1 MATVTIPEQPAVAPS
16 ADRVPLAGDSVE
28 FAPYVPD
35 HTDLPEL
42 TAPAILIGVVLG
54 LVFAASSVYLALKIG
69 LTVSASIP
77 IAVLSITIFRW
88 VTNLTGGRSSILR
101 NNIVQT
107 TGSAGESIAAGTV
120 FTLPALLLLGYS
132 LPWTKVAAIAL
143 VGGLLGVLLM
153 IPLRKSLI
161 VDEHENLKYPEGT
174 ACAEVL
180 IAGEE
185 GGTQAKTVFGG
196 FFLGAVYKFLNSGAH
211 LWAEVPKQTFQR
223 AVPNGRPELFGEI
236 QCEVS
241 PELAGVG
248 FIIGP
253 KIAGYLFGGGLTSFF
268 VLIPAIKYFGAGLT
282 TPVAPATKLISAM
295 SAMDVRAN
303 YVYYVGAGAV
313 TMAGL
318 ISLGRSLPTIA
329 AALVGGV
336 RRAPRAGA
344 AARTAAN
351 GAANGAGIGS
361 AASGGRRGRD
371 LPFALVGVGS
381 LVLVAAMVLLP
392 QIGINVGG
400 ALLALFFAF
409 LFVTVSSRITGQI
422 GSSSNPISGMTVA
435 TVLLTALIFLA
446 VGWTG
451 IEHRVLALSIGGVVC
466 VAAAVAGATSQD
478 LKTGYLVGATPARQ
492 QVGLLFGVTTSAL
505 LIGFTI
511 QALDRAYTT
520 YAPRTYA
527 GVAVRDVEPA
537 RYQLAGDRLVA
548 SPDGPLRLAH
558 LYEQTGAAPAGRYLV
573 DGSGAI
579 TYLVDPGIGGT
590 EETTT
595 TGRHVK
601 KLDSPKAQIM
611 RLVVDGILTQK
622 LSWGLILVGAFFAVA
637 LEIIGVS
644 SLPVSVGLY
653 LPISTS
659 AGIFAGGV
667 VRWAAERVVARRRA
681 AAGLGAASD
690 AESESGPGVLISSGL
705 IAGGAITGIALAALA
720 AYDVAGGIDMESRL
734 GAVATN
740 PGVAFGIFVLAILVP
755 VYAVARKPVA
765 AAR

>member
-1 MATVTIPEQPAVAPS
+1 MATVTLPEQPRVAPD
-16 ADRVPLAGDSVE
+16 ADRVPLAGDTAE
-28 FAPYVPD
+28 FAPYIPAD
-35 HTDLPEL
+35 TDLPEL
-42 TAPAILIGVVLG
+42 TAPAVAIGVVLG

-88 VTNLTGGRSSILR
+88 VTNATGGRPSILR

-132 LPWTKVAAIAL
+132 LPWTQVAAIAL

-153 IPLRKSLI
+153 IPLRRSLI

-185 GGTQAKTVFGG
+185 GGTQAKTVFFG
-196 FFLGAVYKFLNSGAH
+196 FFLGAIYKFLNSGVHA
-211 LWAEVPKQTFQR
+211 WAEVPKQTFQR
-223 AVPNGRPELFGEI
+223 ALASGRTELFGEI

-248 FIIGP
+248 YIIGP
-253 KIAGYLFGGGLTSFF
+253 KVAGLLFGGGMTSFF
-268 VLIPAIKYFGAGLT
+268 VLIPAIKFFGGSLT
-282 TPVAPATKLISAM
+282 TAVAPATKLIGGM
-295 SAMDVRAN
+295 SAMDIRAN
-303 YVYYVGAGAV
+303 YVYYIGAGAV

-318 ISLGRSLPTIA
+318 ISLGRSLPTIVG
-329 AALVGGV
+329 ALAGGF
-336 RRAPRAGA
+336 
-344 AARTAAN
+344 
-351 GAANGAGIGS
+351 
-361 AASGGRRGRD
+361 RRGAKVAQTTTATGDRRQRD

-392 QIGINVGG
+392 QIGINLGG

-422 GSSSNPISGMTVA
+422 GASSNPISGMTVA
-435 TVLLTALIFLA
+435 TVLLTSLVFLA

-451 IEHRVLALSIGGVVC
+451 VEHRVLALSIGGVVC

-527 GVAVRDVEPA
+527 GVTARDIEPA
-537 RYQLAGDRLVA
+537 RYQLVGDRLVA
-548 SPDGPLRLAH
+548 APVSAPNGALRVGH
-558 LYEQTGAAPAGRYLV
+558 LYEQTGPAPAGRYLV
-573 DGSGAI
+573 NEAGAI

-644 SLPVSVGLY
+644 SLPVAVGLY

-667 VRWAAERVVARRRA
+667 VRWLAERVVARRRA
-681 AAGLGAASD
+681 AEGAGAVTD

-720 AYDVAGGIDMESRL
+720 AYDVAGGIDLESRL

-740 PGVAFGIFVLAILVP
+740 PGVAFGIFVAAILVP
-755 VYAVARKPVA
+755 LYLTARKA
-765 AAR
+765 AER